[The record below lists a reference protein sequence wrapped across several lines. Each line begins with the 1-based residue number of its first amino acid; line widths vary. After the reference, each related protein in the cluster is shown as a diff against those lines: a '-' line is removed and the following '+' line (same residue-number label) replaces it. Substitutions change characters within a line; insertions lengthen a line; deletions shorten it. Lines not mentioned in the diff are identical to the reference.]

1 MSIVIGAVIMVGF
14 LAAGIVL
21 KLYRSQWFWGAMAII
36 LLLAMNL
43 VKDPNYLSI
52 TYSESTGRLVGN
64 LIDILRWGS
73 PIMLIAV
80 GMVLVIATRGIDLSV
95 GSSMAAGGAT
105 ALQFLSI
112 VKQPDSPSAAATAI
126 VLALLAGLCIGAIN
140 GILVTFVGLQP
151 FITTLVMMMAGRG
164 IAKVI
169 TQGQNTSATNAP
181 FKWLVNGT
189 VLGFPVVFLIAI
201 GIVAFVA
208 LYVRRTAFG
217 MMVESIGIN
226 PSASWMAGIRPNGI
240 LLTVYALS
248 GLLAAV
254 AGVFSV
260 GSVMVVDISG
270 TGYQSELDAIL
281 AVVVGGTSLA
291 GGKFSIRGAVVGSLL
306 IATLDKTVLFL
317 GVSGAATPAFKAVV
331 IVLLCLLQ
339 SERVRNLFTRRR
351 PTGLEASVEAVK
363 AGVTA

>member
-1 MSIVIGAVIMVGF
+1 MSLVIGIILMVGF
-14 LAAGIVL
+14 LVAGVVF
-21 KLYRSQWFWGAMAII
+21 KLYKNQWFWGGVAIVV
-36 LLLAMNL
+36 LFAMNL
-43 VKDPNYLSI
+43 VKDPNYLSV
-52 TYSESTGRLVGN
+52 TYSEATGRLVGN

-95 GSSMAAGGAT
+95 GSSMVVGGAT
-105 ALQFLSI
+105 ALQFLS
-112 VKQPDSPSAAATAI
+112 VVRLPESPSAAAIA
-126 VLALLAGLCIGAIN
+126 VLLAMLTGIAIGVIN
-140 GILVTFVGLQP
+140 GVLVTVVGLQP

-164 IAKVI
+164 MAKVI
-169 TQGQNTSATNAP
+169 TSGQNTAAENAP

-189 VLGFPVVFLIAI
+189 VLGFPVVFIIAI
-201 GIVAFVA
+201 GLVA
-208 LYVRRTAFG
+208 LVAVYVRKTAFG

-226 PSASWMAGIRPNGI
+226 PAASWMAGIRPNGI

-248 GLLAAV
+248 GLLAAI

-270 TGYQSELDAIL
+270 TGYQAELDAIL
-281 AVVVGGTSLA
+281 AVVIGGTSLA
-291 GGKFSIRGAVVGSLL
+291 GGKFSIRGAVVGALL

-339 SERVRNLFTRRR
+339 SDRVRNLFAKRRS
-351 PTGLEASVEAVK
+351 PVDPAPVETAKASVAV
-363 AGVTA
+363 

>member
-1 MSIVIGAVIMVGF
+1 MSMVIGIVLMVAF
-14 LAAGIVL
+14 LAAGAFF
-21 KLYRSQWFWGAMAII
+21 KLYKSQWFWGVVAII
-36 LLLAMNL
+36 VLLVMNL
-43 VKDPNYLSI
+43 VKDPGYLSI
-52 TYSESTGRLVGN
+52 TYSADTGRLVGN
-64 LIDILRWGS
+64 LLDILRWGS

-95 GSSMAAGGAT
+95 GSSMVAGGAT
-105 ALQFLSI
+105 ALQFLSV
-112 VKQPDSPSAAATAI
+112 VKAPDSAGAATNAI
-126 VLALLAGLCIGAIN
+126 LLAILAGIGIGLIN
-140 GILVTFVGLQP
+140 GVLVTFVGLQP

-164 IAKVI
+164 IAKVV
-169 TQGQNTSATNAP
+169 THGQNTAAENAP

-189 VLGFPVVFLIAI
+189 VFGFPVVFLIAL
-201 GIVAFVA
+201 GIVAVVS

-226 PSASWMAGIRPNGI
+226 PSASWMAGIRPRGI
-240 LLTVYALS
+240 LLTVYTLS

-291 GGKFSIRGAVVGSLL
+291 GGKFSIRGAVVGALL

-339 SERVRNLFTRRR
+339 SDRVRKLFTRRR
-351 PTGLEASVEAVK
+351 PAAHDVDAETPKASVA
-363 AGVTA
+363 A